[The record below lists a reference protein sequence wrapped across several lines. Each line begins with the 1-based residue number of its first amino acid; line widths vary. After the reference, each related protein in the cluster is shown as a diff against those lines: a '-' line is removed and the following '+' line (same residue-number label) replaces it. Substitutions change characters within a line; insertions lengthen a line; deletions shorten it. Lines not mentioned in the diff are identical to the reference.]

1 MKIKQISTGNNDSIE
16 DVLISLMNVKTEDG
30 KIVSMR
36 DSWEIVKQLVDNT
49 LLSSNPWGK

>member
-1 MKIKQISTGNNDSIE
+1 MKIKQISTGDNDSIE

-36 DSWEIVKQLVDNT
+36 DSWEIVKRLVDNT

>member
-1 MKIKQISTGNNDSIE
+1 MKIKQISTGDNDSIE